1 MNTTLKFGILIAV
14 VVGTLGW
21 LAAGGVNEETASYYK
36 TISEIEQMDAAAQ
49 TKRLRVGGDIE
60 KGSIQRAGK
69 EVSFVLVEH
78 EKKMTVRYSGNEPLP
93 DTFRDGAQ
101 ALVDGRLQ
109 PDGVFHAS
117 KISAKCAS
125 KYEAKPGE
133 NYQKQNSINQR
144 PA

>member
-1 MNTTLKFGILIAV
+1 MNTTLKFGLVIAL

-21 LAAGGVNEETASYYK
+21 VAASGVNDDTASYYK
-36 TISEIEQMDAAAQ
+36 TISDIEKMDSNAKM
-49 TKRLRVGGDIE
+49 KRLRVGGDIE
-60 KGSIQRAGK
+60 KGSIKREGK
-69 EVSFVLVEH
+69 QVSFVLVE
-78 EKKMTVRYSGNEPLP
+78 ESRKMTVRYDGNEPLP

-101 ALVDGRLQ
+101 ALVDGRMEQ
-109 PDGVFHAS
+109 NGVFHAA

-125 KYEAKPGE
+125 KYEAKPGQ

>member
-1 MNTTLKFGILIAV
+1 MNTTLKFGLVIAL

-21 LAAGGVNEETASYYK
+21 VAASGVNDDTASYYK
-36 TISEIEQMDAAAQ
+36 TISDIEKMDANGKM
-49 TKRLRVGGDIE
+49 KRLRVGGDIE
-60 KGSIQRAGK
+60 KGSIKREGK
-69 EVSFVLVEH
+69 QVSFVLVEASR
-78 EKKMTVRYSGNEPLP
+78 KMTVRYDGNEPLP

-101 ALVDGRLQ
+101 ALVDGRMEQ
-109 PDGVFHAS
+109 NGVFHAA

-125 KYEAKPGE
+125 KYEAKPGQ

>member
-1 MNTTLKFGILIAV
+1 MNTTLKFGLVIAL

-21 LAAGGVNEETASYYK
+21 VAASGVNQDTASYYK
-36 TISEIEQMDAAAQ
+36 TISDIEKMDTNAKM
-49 TKRLRVGGDIE
+49 KRLRVGGDIE
-60 KGSIQRAGK
+60 KGSIKREGK
-69 EVSFVLVEH
+69 QVSFVLVE
-78 EKKMTVRYSGNEPLP
+78 ESRKMTVRYDGNEPLP

-101 ALVDGRLQ
+101 ALVDGRMEQ
-109 PDGVFHAS
+109 NGVFHAA

-125 KYEAKPGE
+125 KYEAKPGQ

>member
-1 MNTTLKFGILIAV
+1 VNTTLKFGLVIAV

-21 LAAGGVNEETASYYK
+21 LASSGVNEDSASYYK
-36 TISEIEQMDAAAQ
+36 TIKEIEKLDASAR
-49 TKRLRVGGDIE
+49 TKKLRVGGDIE
-60 KGSIQRAGK
+60 KGSIKREGK
-69 EVSFVLVEH
+69 QVQFVLVE
-78 EKKMTVRYSGNEPLP
+78 ETRKMTVRYDGNEPLP

-101 ALVDGRLQ
+101 ALVDGRIE
-109 PDGVFHAS
+109 PNGVFHAA

-125 KYEAKPGE
+125 KYEAKPGQ

>member
-1 MNTTLKFGILIAV
+1 MIAL

-21 LAAGGVNEETASYYK
+21 VAASGVNEDTASYYK
-36 TISEIEQMDAAAQ
+36 TISDIEKMDANAKM
-49 TKRLRVGGDIE
+49 KRLRVGGDIE
-60 KGSIQRAGK
+60 KGSIKREGK
-69 EVSFVLVEH
+69 QVSFVLVEASR
-78 EKKMTVRYSGNEPLP
+78 KMTVRYDGNEPLP

-101 ALVDGRLQ
+101 ALVDGRMEQ
-109 PDGVFHAS
+109 NGVFHAA

-125 KYEAKPGE
+125 KYEAKPGQ

>member
-1 MNTTLKFGILIAV
+1 MNTTLKFGLVIAL

-21 LAAGGVNEETASYYK
+21 VAASGVNDDTASYYK
-36 TISEIEQMDAAAQ
+36 TISDIEKMDANAKM
-49 TKRLRVGGDIE
+49 KRLRVGGDIE
-60 KGSIQRAGK
+60 KGSIKREGK
-69 EVSFVLVEH
+69 QVSFVLVE
-78 EKKMTVRYSGNEPLP
+78 ESRKMTVRYDGNEPLP

-101 ALVDGRLQ
+101 ALVDGRMEQ
-109 PDGVFHAS
+109 NGVFHAA

-125 KYEAKPGE
+125 KYEAKPGQ

>member
-1 MNTTLKFGILIAV
+1 MNTTLKFGLLIAT

-21 LAAGGVNEETASYYK
+21 MAASGVNEDTASYYK

-69 EVSFVLVEH
+69 EVSFVLVEQD
-78 EKKMTVRYSGNEPLP
+78 KKMTVRYNGSEPLP

-109 PDGVFHAS
+109 ANGVFHAS

-133 NYQKQNSINQR
+133 NFQKQNSINQR
-144 PA
+144 PV

>member
-1 MNTTLKFGILIAV
+1 MNTTLKFGLVIAL

-21 LAAGGVNEETASYYK
+21 VAASGVNEDTASYYK
-36 TISEIEQMDAAAQ
+36 TISDIEKMDANGKM
-49 TKRLRVGGDIE
+49 KRLRVGGDIE
-60 KGSIQRAGK
+60 KGSIKREGK
-69 EVSFVLVEH
+69 QVSFVLVEASR
-78 EKKMTVRYSGNEPLP
+78 KMTVRYDGNEPLP

-101 ALVDGRLQ
+101 ALVDGRMEQ
-109 PDGVFHAS
+109 NGVFHAA

-125 KYEAKPGE
+125 KYEAKPGQ

>member
-1 MNTTLKFGILIAV
+1 MNTTLKFGLVIAL

-21 LAAGGVNEETASYYK
+21 VAASGVNDDTASYYK
-36 TISEIEQMDAAAQ
+36 TISDIEKMDANAKM
-49 TKRLRVGGDIE
+49 KRLRVGGDIE
-60 KGSIQRAGK
+60 KGSIKREGK
-69 EVSFVLVEH
+69 QVSFVLVE
-78 EKKMTVRYSGNEPLP
+78 ESRKMKVRYDGNEPLP

-101 ALVDGRLQ
+101 ALVDGRMEQ
-109 PDGVFHAS
+109 SGVFHAA

-125 KYEAKPGE
+125 KYEAKPGQ